1 MSVKKALVV
10 DDSKLARITLK
21 KKLELRA
28 VDVDMVE
35 SATEALSYLQSHQP
49 DIIFMDHLM
58 PEIDGFEATKRI
70 KANPATRHIPVIM
83 CTGKEHEGYLQEATA
98 IGAAN
103 ILSKPPETDALN
115 AILDMDLTPV
125 VAAPAAKAEA
135 PVFVEPPILQPI
147 SVPAAVPHTAVVDAD
162 AELID
167 DSFDA
172 DAAFGIETETET
184 AATADTADLIDTSE
198 LESLSSL
205 SGVDDAAASDGTVL
219 LGMDD
224 IDSLDQE
231 SALASLDALAS
242 DDLLSD
248 VTADAS
254 IADEALVDESLA
266 DESIPDLA
274 ALAAIDAEPVAASD
288 VFDAGELEQ
297 AAIEETAFA
306 DLASEVSADEESLL
320 QTAFAEPSVVEPAVA
335 APAFLESRTVQ
346 PPISEPAVAATRT
359 AAAPAIAREDVLA
372 LISAEFA
379 HRVTS
384 LRETIIADLTVTIR
398 RQLDDMRNAVGE
410 NSELHDSRLR
420 VLENGVADLAATSAP
435 KTWVLEKL
443 PPALDMARLTD
454 DIAARIAIVQSPDV
468 LPSDDMVSVRAR
480 LDEVE
485 SELVT
490 LRKREAPVVD
500 SSALQ
505 SLLPG
510 LSRQLD
516 ALLQQRIPVI
526 VSDISDQVQLQLAY
540 QMNDG
545 RAPAAAA
552 SAPSLD
558 NIITT
563 QADVETQINA
573 LKKQLND
580 EWSAR
585 LQALVKQLKDQ
596 LQHAPLP
603 ASVDTTAL
611 REQWRSDARDDI
623 RRAFAEYKAHAGAQ
637 VQADAPAA
645 DANHFEQM
653 LETVT
658 SQFARTQAEYEQKLK
673 QSRLIAIGAVVASVV
688 ISAALAIFLK

>member
-35 SATEALSYLQSHQP
+35 SASEALNYLQSHQP

-58 PEIDGFEATKRI
+58 PDIDGFEATKRI

-98 IGAAN
+98 IGASN
-103 ILSKPPETDALN
+103 ILSKPPETDALD
-115 AILDMDLTPV
+115 AILTMDLKP
-125 VAAPAAKAEA
+125 AIEAPAAEA
-135 PVFVEPPILQPI
+135 PAFIEPPVLQPI
-147 SVPAAVPHTAVVDAD
+147 SMPPAAVTSPAAVTVPAAAVAAYRDAD
-162 AELID
+162 ADLID

-172 DAAFGIETETET
+172 DAAFGVEAEAVDMSSGAI
-184 AATADTADLIDTSE
+184 DLIDTSE
-198 LESLSSL
+198 LESLSSFATSDDVL
-205 SGVDDAAASDGTVL
+205 SDDESL
-219 LGMDD
+219 LFGMSD
-224 IDSLDQE
+224 IDSPEQQ
-231 SALASLDALAS
+231 SALASLDALVS

-248 VTADAS
+248 ARARESLVN
-254 IADEALVDESLA
+254 EALAEAAATETALEESFFEASVVGVSPGRSAVDENLF
-266 DESIPDLA
+266 E
-274 ALAAIDAEPVAASD
+274 E
-288 VFDAGELEQ
+288 
-297 AAIEETAFA
+297 AAIESPEFEPA
-306 DLASEVSADEESLL
+306 
-320 QTAFAEPSVVEPAVA
+320 AFAEPAVIDPVFAASYVAGPEREESYGEESRTAVA
-335 APAFLESRTVQ
+335 ARGTGISYQEMLSLIDTEIASR
-346 PPISEPAVAATRT
+346 ATM
-359 AAAPAIAREDVLA
+359 
-372 LISAEFA
+372 
-379 HRVTS
+379 

-398 RQLDDMRNAVGE
+398 RQLDDMRNAVGG
-410 NSELHDSRLR
+410 NAELHDSRLR
-420 VLENGVADLAATSAP
+420 LLESSLANLGATSAS

-454 DIAARIAIVQSPDV
+454 DIAARIAIVHNPDV
-468 LPSDDMVSVRAR
+468 LPSDDLVSMRAR

-490 LRKREAPVVD
+490 LRRREAPVVD
-500 SSALQ
+500 SNALQ
-505 SLLPG
+505 SLLPS

-526 VSDISDQVQLQLAY
+526 VSDISDQVQLQIAY

-545 RAPAAAA
+545 RAPAPAV
-552 SAPSLD
+552 PSLD

-563 QADVETQINA
+563 QADIETQLAA

-580 EWSAR
+580 EWNAR
-585 LQALVKQLKDQ
+585 LQALVKQLKEQ

-611 REQWRSDARDDI
+611 REQCRHDAREDI
-623 RRAFAEYKAHAGAQ
+623 KRAFNEFKAHRGAEER
-637 VQADAPAA
+637 VETPVADAGR
-645 DANHFEQM
+645 FEQM

-658 SQFARTQAEYEQKLK
+658 NQFARTQADYEQKLK
-673 QSRLIAIGAVVASVV
+673 QSRLIAIGAVVVSAVVASAV
-688 ISAALAIFLK
+688 AIFLR